1 MSILLEKKLG
11 FGTMR
16 LPLLDAEDPKSI
28 DLETFQQMADLYL
41 ERGFC
46 YFDTAYPYH
55 EGLSEEAVRRC
66 VAERYPRDRFLLADK
81 MPVYLVKQP
90 EDYERI
96 FAEQLR
102 RCGVE
107 YFDVYLL
114 HNLGRD
120 RYPNTERLG
129 GFAFLRKLKEQGL
142 ARNIGFSFHDDAE
155 TLDRILTEH
164 PEVDAVQLQ
173 INYLDWNG
181 AVAQS
186 GRCYETAKRHGKD
199 VIVMEPVKGGQLA
212 ALPGKAKELF
222 SAFYGDTA
230 PSPASLAIRFA
241 ASLSQVKVVL
251 SGMSSLEQMEDNLKT
266 FTDFRPLDEK
276 EMELIHRAQAALD
289 ADKSIP
295 CTACHYCTKG
305 CPMEI
310 PIPEIFNV
318 INRRKGSPEFRTIR
332 EYGIVTAGRG
342 TAGDCVSCGQ
352 CERACPQGL
361 PIIKLLRQCR
371 AELEK

>member
-1 MSILLEKKLG
+1 MSILLKKKLG

-28 DLETFQQMADLYL
+28 DLETFKQMADLYL

-55 EGLSEEAVRRC
+55 EGLSEEAVRQC

-164 PEVDAVQLQ
+164 PEVDVVQLQ

-181 AVAQS
+181 TVAQS

-212 ALPGKAKELF
+212 ALPGKAMELF
-222 SAFYGDTA
+222 TAFYGDAA

-251 SGMSSLEQMEDNLKT
+251 SGMSSPEQVTDNTGFMGDFAPLTEEEHGLTREIEQELK
-266 FTDFRPLDEK
+266 
-276 EMELIHRAQAALD
+276 RA
-289 ADKSIP
+289 IRVP
-295 CTACHYCTKG
+295 CTSCRYCMEV
-305 CPMEI
+305 CPKNIAIPNYFGLLNLYAVTGKKTNMYYQRYSLNHGRASDCLKCGLCEKNCPQHI
-310 PIPEIFNV
+310 PIRQMLE
-318 INRRKGSPEFRTIR
+318 EFAVLYET
-332 EYGIVTAGRG
+332 
-342 TAGDCVSCGQ
+342 
-352 CERACPQGL
+352 
-361 PIIKLLRQCR
+361 
-371 AELEK
+371 